1 MATVTQAQ
9 DKAGKYMKYNT
20 KSKMNYILHYVHNP
34 EKTDQELQGGTF
46 LMNTSDPDKIYKEFM
61 LTKGLWGKDQEG
73 KRMCMH
79 YIQSFKPG
87 EVTPKLAKQIADEFV
102 KQKNFE
108 GFQISYA
115 VHTDRDHIH
124 THFIVNTVNVEDG
137 HKWQL
142 ADLKIL
148 RRVSDRLCK
157 EHNLSILPEKEVVRN
172 KSPAEKNAEMNGTSW
187 KKETQ
192 LAVDAALDIAED
204 HMEFFSLMNKQGYQ
218 VRWRHKEKYVLFTN
232 PYGKKMRNK
241 IFENPEN
248 YTKEAMRKRFMDNY
262 RKHWKKDPDKLKWP
276 MSFKTETFFIVGNA
290 AYKATSKEEFI
301 ELMGQQGYHVR
312 WDDNHKYI
320 SFFKEGHQSISNKS
334 FYPQEAYTK
343 EALEEKFKKNKKR
356 LKEIRSGKYEAKD
369 IGELQK
375 LDRLFLLFSIIEG
388 FKGNSY
394 PHQTNLQEH
403 SARAIDEWQREEE
416 KGHGMDWER

>member
-1 MATVTQAQ
+1 
-9 DKAGKYMKYNT
+9 
-20 KSKMNYILHYVHNP
+20 
-34 EKTDQELQGGTF
+34 
-46 LMNTSDPDKIYKEFM
+46 
-61 LTKGLWGKDQEG
+61 
-73 KRMCMH
+73 
-79 YIQSFKPG
+79 
-87 EVTPKLAKQIADEFV
+87 
-102 KQKNFE
+102 
-108 GFQISYA
+108 
-115 VHTDRDHIH
+115 
-124 THFIVNTVNVEDG
+124 
-137 HKWQL
+137 
-142 ADLKIL
+142 
-148 RRVSDRLCK
+148 
-157 EHNLSILPEKEVVRN
+157 
-172 KSPAEKNAEMNGTSW
+172 
-187 KKETQ
+187 
-192 LAVDAALDIAED
+192 
-204 HMEFFSLMNKQGYQ
+204 
-218 VRWRHKEKYVLFTN
+218 
-232 PYGKKMRNK
+232 MRNK

-290 AYKATSKEEFI
+290 AYKATSKDEFI

-394 PHQTNLQEH
+394 PHQTNLQEY